1 MILYIYLFIFT
12 QNIYI
17 HKYIYIIHIKNI
29 YNSFNLVK
37 FPMDSGMDPTKL
49 SKLYIYLFY
58 FIKEIIIK
66 CSILCFKLKEI

>member
-1 MILYIYLFIFT
+1 
-12 QNIYI
+12 
-17 HKYIYIIHIKNI
+17 
-29 YNSFNLVK
+29 
-37 FPMDSGMDPTKL
+37 MDSGMDPTKL